1 MLCAARAK
9 IANYRSLME
18 EMPRSEAEFRETY
31 RARLALTLKAK
42 RAVLMG
48 KEKGGAPSA
57 GSPADPSL

>member
-9 IANYRSLME
+9 ITNFKSLKE
-18 EMPRSEAEFRETY
+18 EMPMSEAEIRETY
-31 RARLALTLKAK
+31 RARLVVKLKAK